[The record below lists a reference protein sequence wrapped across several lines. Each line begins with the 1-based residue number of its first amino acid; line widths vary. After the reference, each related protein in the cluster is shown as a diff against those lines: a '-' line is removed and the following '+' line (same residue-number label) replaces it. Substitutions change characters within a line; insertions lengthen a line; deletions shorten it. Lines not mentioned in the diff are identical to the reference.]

1 MFETIILSTE
11 VNFASTSVNST
22 FALATSFTKAV
33 LDNETTDFWNNS
45 ESSSVVDSA
54 YNPCHPDNP
63 NFNCSVDDFLD
74 FRLGAKQMP
83 LETALWVS
91 LY

>member
-1 MFETIILSTE
+1 MFETIISTE
-11 VNFASTSVNST
+11 VNFVSTTINST

-33 LDNETTDFWNNS
+33 FDNETTDFWNNS
-45 ESSSVVDSA
+45 ESSSVVDSD